1 QLRDQL
7 GGQRRF
13 AREVLPEV
21 EIYAKAV
28 EWVSRHNEW
37 FGDTA
42 KWAVAVLDDGL
53 KRTEELAAANEAVW
67 RKTAG
72 KSVVRAYQSRIDGS
86 VQPYAITAPL
96 DFGKD
101 RGKSWRLDVVLHG
114 RDATL
119 TEVKFLNAFRAKPAP
134 PDQDYVQLDIYG
146 RGNNAYRWAGEE
158 DVFD

>member
-1 QLRDQL
+1 GWLPLVVYAQQPAKQAKAKNKAAEIRPPDEATSRVIEEKARRLNAALDQLRDQL

-101 RGKSWRLDVVLHG
+101 RGKSWR
-114 RDATL
+114 
-119 TEVKFLNAFRAKPAP
+119 
-134 PDQDYVQLDIYG
+134 
-146 RGNNAYRWAGEE
+146 
-158 DVFD
+158 